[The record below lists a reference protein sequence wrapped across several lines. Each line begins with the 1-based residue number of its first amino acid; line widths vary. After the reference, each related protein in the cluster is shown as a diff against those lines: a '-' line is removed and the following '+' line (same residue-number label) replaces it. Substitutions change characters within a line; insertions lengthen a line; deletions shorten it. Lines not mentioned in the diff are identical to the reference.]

1 MLGVMK
7 CKVALKKVPFS
18 RRSTAT
24 CFWLWMHELTAHQE
38 AITECLR
45 SLNAGS
51 LSKMSSSR
59 RRLEPDVE
67 MEN

>member
-1 MLGVMK
+1 MQRL
-7 CKVALKKVPFS
+7 LLDLSFS
-18 RRSTAT
+18 RRSTIYANP
-24 CFWLWMHELTAHQE
+24 MEHELTAHQE
-38 AITECLR
+38 AITECLS